1 MTVLFS
7 DIRGFTTLSERGQP
21 EDVVQTL
28 NEYFTR
34 MVHLVFLHKG
44 TLDKFV
50 GDMVM
55 ALFGAPLSD
64 PQHADHAVEA
74 ALDMVAE
81 LGKLNQKW
89 KAEGRP
95 ELDIGIGINTGPMIA
110 GNIGS
115 EAIMSYTVIGDAVN
129 LGSRLES
136 LNKQYGTRIIIS
148 DATRQQLTGNYRFR
162 PLGDVVVKGK
172 TKPVAIF
179 EVVGRADAAEA
190 SSPDAAHHDS
200 PFKKRGSHMK
210 QSIVIVVLLALAS
223 PAHAQLGGLGGALKK
238 AQQAQ
243 EMKQKID
250 DLTFSEEE
258 ERQLGEDVSL
268 KIRQR
273 FGVVQ
278 DAGVHKYVVLA
289 GTVMAQQSERPKL
302 PWTFIVLDTDGVN
315 AFASPGGFV
324 HITRGALGLIANEAE
339 LAAVLG
345 HEIAHVTRKH
355 TINAIRKNNAVK
367 LGSDQAG
374 GRAALIAAAA
384 NAVYDNIIE
393 NAYDRGDELDA
404 DKVSIELTQKAGY
417 KPSTLGDFLNRLA
430 ERNNSQKE
438 RNGLFASH
446 PETKERITK
455 IGQLAASAK
464 AAALVEAR
472 YRTNIKYRPTDITS
486 IAVVTEG
493 SAGLAGSGGKEPAK
507 KEEPKKGLGLGA
519 LKKTVAPEKQT
530 AQVSAS
536 GGARGVGA
544 DRAAKGGSN
553 PSPGEGLGVRVGNR
567 RVQEGH
573 RVIRSE
579 LQLSDCRLQKQFR
592 LQIESV
598 T

>member
-1 MTVLFS
+1 MRSL
-7 DIRGFTTLSERGQP
+7 
-21 EDVVQTL
+21 
-28 NEYFTR
+28 
-34 MVHLVFLHKG
+34 
-44 TLDKFV
+44 
-50 GDMVM
+50 
-55 ALFGAPLSD
+55 GAS
-64 PQHADHAVEA
+64 
-74 ALDMVAE
+74 
-81 LGKLNQKW
+81 
-89 KAEGRP
+89 
-95 ELDIGIGINTGPMIA
+95 
-110 GNIGS
+110 
-115 EAIMSYTVIGDAVN
+115 
-129 LGSRLES
+129 
-136 LNKQYGTRIIIS
+136 
-148 DATRQQLTGNYRFR
+148 
-162 PLGDVVVKGK
+162 
-172 TKPVAIF
+172 
-179 EVVGRADAAEA
+179 
-190 SSPDAAHHDS
+190 
-200 PFKKRGSHMK
+200 
-210 QSIVIVVLLALAS
+210 
-223 PAHAQLGGLGGALKK
+223 GGALKK
-238 AQQAQ
+238 AQQAK
-243 EMKQKID
+243 EMKQKLD

-258 ERQLGEDVSL
+258 ERKLGEDVSL

-278 DAGVHKYVVLA
+278 DAGVHKYVMLA

-355 TINAIRKNNAVK
+355 TINAIRKNNAIK

-446 PETKERITK
+446 PETKERVTK

-472 YRTNIKYRPTDITS
+472 YKTNIKYRPTDITS
-486 IAVVTEG
+486 IAVVTDG
-493 SAGLAGSGGKEPAK
+493 SAGLAGSGGKEPEK
-507 KEEPKKGLGLGA
+507 KEEPKKGLGLGDSEEDGRA
-519 LKKTVAPEKQT
+519 GK
-530 AQVSAS
+530 
-536 GGARGVGA
+536 A
-544 DRAAKGGSN
+544 DRAGVRFRRRPRRRRRSCREGREQ
-553 PSPGEGLGVRVGNR
+553 PEPGEGLGVRVGSR

-573 RVIRSE
+573 RVVTRLEI
-579 LQLSDCRLQKQFR
+579 SDCRFQIGSVRDLR
-592 LQIESV
+592 LVSI

>member
-1 MTVLFS
+1 MKRSIV
-7 DIRGFTTLSERGQP
+7 
-21 EDVVQTL
+21 
-28 NEYFTR
+28 
-34 MVHLVFLHKG
+34 
-44 TLDKFV
+44 
-50 GDMVM
+50 MVM
-55 ALFGAPLSD
+55 LLAFATPAQAQL
-64 PQHADHAVEA
+64 
-74 ALDMVAE
+74 
-81 LGKLNQKW
+81 K
-89 KAEGRP
+89 
-95 ELDIGIGINTGPMIA
+95 GIG
-110 GNIGS
+110 
-115 EAIMSYTVIGDAVN
+115 E
-129 LGSRLES
+129 
-136 LNKQYGTRIIIS
+136 
-148 DATRQQLTGNYRFR
+148 
-162 PLGDVVVKGK
+162 
-172 TKPVAIF
+172 
-179 EVVGRADAAEA
+179 
-190 SSPDAAHHDS
+190 
-200 PFKKRGSHMK
+200 
-210 QSIVIVVLLALAS
+210 
-223 PAHAQLGGLGGALKK
+223 ALKK
-238 AQQAQ
+238 AQQAK
-243 EMKQKID
+243 EMKQKLE

-258 ERQLGEDVSL
+258 EWKLGEDVSL

-278 DAGVHKYVVLA
+278 DAGVHKYVMLA
-289 GTVMAQQSERPKL
+289 GMVMAQQSERPKL

-355 TINAIRKNNAVK
+355 TINAIRKNNAIK

-404 DKVSIELTQKAGY
+404 DKIAVEITQKAGY

-464 AAALVEAR
+464 AAALVEGR
-472 YRTNIKYRPTDITS
+472 YKTNIKYRPTDITS

-493 SAGLAGSGGKEPAK
+493 SAGLAGSGGKEPEEKPEK
-507 KEEPKKGLGLGA
+507 KEEPRKGLGLGA
-519 LKKTVAPEKQT
+519 LKKAVAQEKPT

-553 PSPGEGLGVRVGNR
+553 PNPVKVSVSA
-567 RVQEGH
+567 
-573 RVIRSE
+573 SE
-579 LQLSDCRLQKQFR
+579 VDAFKKG
-592 LQIESV
+592 IA
-598 T
+598 

>member
-1 MTVLFS
+1 
-7 DIRGFTTLSERGQP
+7 
-21 EDVVQTL
+21 
-28 NEYFTR
+28 
-34 MVHLVFLHKG
+34 
-44 TLDKFV
+44 
-50 GDMVM
+50 
-55 ALFGAPLSD
+55 
-64 PQHADHAVEA
+64 
-74 ALDMVAE
+74 
-81 LGKLNQKW
+81 
-89 KAEGRP
+89 
-95 ELDIGIGINTGPMIA
+95 
-110 GNIGS
+110 
-115 EAIMSYTVIGDAVN
+115 
-129 LGSRLES
+129 
-136 LNKQYGTRIIIS
+136 
-148 DATRQQLTGNYRFR
+148 
-162 PLGDVVVKGK
+162 
-172 TKPVAIF
+172 
-179 EVVGRADAAEA
+179 
-190 SSPDAAHHDS
+190 
-200 PFKKRGSHMK
+200 MK
-210 QSIVIVVLLALAS
+210 QSIVMVVLLALAS

-243 EMKQKID
+243 ELKQKID

-258 ERQLGEDVSL
+258 ERKLGEDVSL
-268 KIRQR
+268 KIRER

-289 GTVMAQQSERPKL
+289 GTVMAQQSDRPKL
-302 PWTFIVLDTDGVN
+302 PWTFVVLDTDGVN

-355 TINAIRKNNAVK
+355 TINAIRKSNAIK

-404 DKVSIELTQKAGY
+404 DKVSVELTQKAGY

-472 YRTNIKYRPTDITS
+472 YRTNIKYRPPDITS

-493 SAGLAGSGGKEPAK
+493 SAGLAGSSGKEPEK

-519 LKKTVAPEKQT
+519 LKKTIAQEKPT

-553 PSPGEGLGVRVGNR
+553 PSPVKVS
-567 RVQEGH
+567 VSA
-573 RVIRSE
+573 SE
-579 LQLSDCRLQKQFR
+579 VDAFKKG
-592 LQIESV
+592 IA
-598 T
+598 